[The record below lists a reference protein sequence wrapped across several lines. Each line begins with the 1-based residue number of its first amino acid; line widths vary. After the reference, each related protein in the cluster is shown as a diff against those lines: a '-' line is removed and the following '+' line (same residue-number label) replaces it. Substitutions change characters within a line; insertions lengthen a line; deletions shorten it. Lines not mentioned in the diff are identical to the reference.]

1 MPCGQGARKRRTVPT
16 STFKAP
22 GRLRQM
28 AVFFLRDVV
37 SKLANRQYVL
47 INLLQ
52 APLLALVM
60 AFFLRYAGTGA
71 DGHAAYVY
79 RHNDNIPQYLFIA
92 VIVALFLGLTVAA
105 EEIIRDR
112 KILQREKFLSLSRT
126 GYLLSKIAV
135 LFIISAV
142 QSLLFTWVGDRVLG
156 FSGLFLEHWAVL
168 FSVSCFANVLGLNVS
183 ASFNSAKVI
192 YIMIPV
198 LIIPQLLFSGIIVR
212 FDKLHPWFASE
223 KRVPWI
229 GNIMASRWAYE
240 GLAVT
245 QFKDNAYETSVLR
258 LRQRMKTA
266 NWKKD
271 LWARELKER
280 AAQRQGGLGR
290 QETAPRHPG
299 AGPGID
305 PTGNRVRDAGIE
317 RIHFPAP
324 GPVDARTGGPA
335 GAHRAGRRI
344 GTVVA
349 ALPQHVQGSGARK
362 GGPDRTDDRY
372 ASRSRGLFRTVG
384 PLSQ

>member
-1 MPCGQGARKRRTVPT
+1 VGQCEACGNVNPEQIFNIIEAKIVDEYGHETDQRRIGPDAWNEVFRAQMECPCGQGAQSGEPAQEHLQGARQ
-16 STFKAP
+16 AA
-22 GRLRQM
+22 QM

-37 SKLANRQYVL
+37 SKLVNRQYVL

-126 GYLLSKIAV
+126 QLPAQQDRAAV
-135 LFIISAV
+135 HHFRRPEPVVHLGGRPRA
-142 QSLLFTWVGDRVLG
+142 G
-156 FSGLFLEHWAVL
+156 FSGLTWNIGPCSSA
-168 FSVSCFANVLGLNVS
+168 SACFANVLGLNVS

-212 FDKLHPWFASE
+212 FDKLHPWFASRSACPGSATSWPAAGPM
-223 KRVPWI
+223 K
-229 GNIMASRWAYE
+229 A
-240 GLAVT
+240 LAVS
-245 QFKDNAYETSVLR
+245 QFCDNAYEKHVLR
-258 LRQRMKTA
+258 LRQRMKTS

-271 LWARELKER
+271 LWVRELQER
-280 AAQRQGGLGR
+280 
-290 QETAPRHPG
+290 
-299 AGPGID
+299 
-305 PTGNRVRDAGIE
+305 
-317 RIHFPAP
+317 
-324 GPVDARTGGPA
+324 
-335 GAHRAGRRI
+335 
-344 GTVVA
+344 
-349 ALPQHVQGSGARK
+349 SG
-362 GGPDRTDDRY
+362 DR
-372 ASRSRGLFRTVG
+372 SRSLEGKKLTPRNGQDLALIQREMGPKNAGNLNGFTFRH
-384 PLSQ
+384 LDR